1 MNKNYVLPVFI
12 VIFGIIAVLS
22 FGYHS
27 TLEKN
32 SSNDSMII
40 PASVESSTLVL
51 YTDDFEIPPDNEQ
64 SIISDLPLII
74 KLMENRTK

>member
-1 MNKNYVLPVFI
+1 MNKNAILPVFI
-12 VIFGIIAVLS
+12 VISGVIVGVS

-32 SSNDSMII
+32 NSNDYKMI
-40 PASVESSTLVL
+40 PASIESSVLVI
-51 YTDDFEIPPDNEQ
+51 YTDDFEIPPNNEQ

-74 KLMENRTK
+74 KLMESK